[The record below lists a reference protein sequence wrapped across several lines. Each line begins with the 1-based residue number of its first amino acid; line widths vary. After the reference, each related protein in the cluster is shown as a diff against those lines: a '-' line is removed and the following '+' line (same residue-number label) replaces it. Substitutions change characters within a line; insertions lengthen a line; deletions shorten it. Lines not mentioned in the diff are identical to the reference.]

1 MDKSLRLLFDQ
12 NVPGPLSKL
21 LPEHEVFTADR
32 MGWGELSNGMLLTA
46 AQSAGFAA
54 MVTVDKNIRY
64 QQNLTMRQ
72 IGILVLPTQKMAILR
87 TGLVELK
94 AAI

>member
-1 MDKSLRLLFDQ
+1 
-12 NVPGPLSKL
+12 
-21 LPEHEVFTADR
+21 